1 MYHFAREYIH
11 RLGDAGDELVSFNKP
26 TTEKQYDINMLFVL
40 FLFGV
45 VSCFYIYYAQQM
57 GQYNGDFY
65 LRQMVFYVLGFA
77 VVFTVLHF
85 DFEYYLNLHWFLYG
99 FGLFLLVLLDV
110 ISPHEDFAPRQNGAN
125 SWFKIPS
132 VGLVQPSE
140 IMRIFLVLTLSAIIY
155 RHNSR
160 YREDRTFQTDV
171 LLLGKMAA
179 VVVPVI
185 GLLYRQPDMGS
196 IMLIAAIVIALLIVS
211 GMTYKILLPLI
222 GGPLVAL
229 LTFVFF
235 FFRFPNFVDKYLLS
249 NLKSYQVDRINGWL
263 NPFEYVDE
271 GYQVLQAMTAIGSG
285 QLYGNFN
292 TNIYIPEAHTD
303 FIFAVVSS
311 MHGFLGGAFVI
322 TLYFILLY
330 QILMTSMRCH
340 NAFGKYL
347 CAGLIGMFSF
357 QIFQNI
363 GMGLGL
369 LPVTGF
375 TLPLLSYG
383 GSSLVATMFA
393 LGMVMSVKY
402 HSKTYF
408 FEAQKE

>member
-1 MYHFAREYIH
+1 M
-11 RLGDAGDELVSFNKP
+11 VSFNNSI
-26 TTEKQYDINMLFVL
+26 TEKQYDINMLFVL

-45 VSCFYIYYAQQM
+45 VSCFYIFYAQEM

-65 LRQMVFYVLGFA
+65 IQQMIFYVLGFA
-77 VVFTVLHF
+77 VAFTVLHF

-99 FGLFLLVLLDV
+99 FGLFLLIALD
-110 ISPHEDFAPRQNGAN
+110 IIGPHETIAPYTNGAV
-125 SWFKIPS
+125 SWFQIPGIGS
-132 VGLVQPSE
+132 VQPSE
-140 IMRIFLVLTLSAIIY
+140 LMRIFLVLTLSAIIY

-160 YREDRTFQTDV
+160 FREDRMLQTDL
-171 LLLGKMAA
+171 LLLGKMGA
-179 VVVPVI
+179 VVAPVI
-185 GLLYRQPDMGS
+185 ALLYRQPDMGS
-196 IMLIAAIVIALLIVS
+196 IMLIAAIVVALLIVS

-222 GGPLVAL
+222 GGPLVAF
-229 LTFVFF
+229 LTFVFAF
-235 FFRFPNFVDKYLLS
+235 YQFPELVQRYLLS
-249 NLKSYQVDRINGWL
+249 NLEGYQVDRINGWL

-285 QLYGNFN
+285 QLYGNFDSSV
-292 TNIYIPEAHTD
+292 YIPEAHTD
-303 FIFAVVSS
+303 FIFAVISS

-330 QILMTSMRCH
+330 QILMTSLRCH

-357 QIFQNI
+357 QVFQNI

-402 HSKTYF
+402 HSKSYF

>member
-1 MYHFAREYIH
+1 MIR
-11 RLGDAGDELVSFNKP
+11 RCWLVVSFNNSI
-26 TTEKQYDINMLFVL
+26 TEKQYDINMLFVL

-45 VSCFYIYYAQQM
+45 VSCFYIFYAQEM

-65 LRQMVFYVLGFA
+65 IQQMIFYVLGFA
-77 VVFTVLHF
+77 VAFTVLHF

-99 FGLFLLVLLDV
+99 FGLFLLIALD
-110 ISPHEDFAPRQNGAN
+110 IIGPHETIAPYTNGAV
-125 SWFKIPS
+125 SWFQIPGIGS
-132 VGLVQPSE
+132 VQPSE
-140 IMRIFLVLTLSAIIY
+140 LMRIFLVLTLSAIIY

-160 YREDRTFQTDV
+160 FREDRMLQTDL
-171 LLLGKMAA
+171 LLLGKMGA
-179 VVVPVI
+179 VVAPVI
-185 GLLYRQPDMGS
+185 ALLYRQPDMGS
-196 IMLIAAIVIALLIVS
+196 IMLIAAIVVALLIVS

-222 GGPLVAL
+222 GGPLVAF
-229 LTFVFF
+229 LTFVFAF
-235 FFRFPNFVDKYLLS
+235 YQFPELVQRYLLS
-249 NLKSYQVDRINGWL
+249 NLEGYQVDRINGWL

-285 QLYGNFN
+285 QLYGNFDSSV
-292 TNIYIPEAHTD
+292 YIPEAHTD
-303 FIFAVVSS
+303 FIFAVISS

-330 QILMTSMRCH
+330 QILMTSLRCH

-357 QIFQNI
+357 QVFQNI

-402 HSKTYF
+402 HSKSYF

>member
-1 MYHFAREYIH
+1 MSLHNPI
-11 RLGDAGDELVSFNKP
+11 N
-26 TTEKQYDINMLFVL
+26 EKQYDINMFFVL

-57 GQYNGDFY
+57 GQYEGAFHT
-65 LRQMVFYVLGFA
+65 RQMLFYVLGFGVA
-77 VVFTVLHF
+77 FTVLHF
-85 DFEYYLNLHWFLYG
+85 DFEYYMNIHWFLYG
-99 FGLFLLVLLDV
+99 FGLFLLLLLDV
-110 ISPHEDFAPRQNGAN
+110 IGPHETFAPYQNGAV
-125 SWFKIPS
+125 SWFYVPGIGS
-132 VGLVQPSE
+132 VQPSE
-140 IMRIFLVLTLSAIIY
+140 IMRIFLVITLSALIY

-160 YREDRTFQTDV
+160 HRDDRSMQSDLW
-171 LLLGKMAA
+171 LLFKIG
-179 VVVPVI
+179 VVIAPIVFLI
-185 GLLYRQPDMGS
+185 YRQPDMGS
-196 IMLIAAIVIALLIVS
+196 IMLVGAIVTALLIVS
-211 GMTYKILLPLI
+211 GMSYKILVVLI
-222 GGPLVAL
+222 GGPIAAGLA
-229 LTFVFF
+229 FVFAF
-235 FFRFPNFVDKYLLS
+235 YQFPEWVQRYLLS
-249 NLKSYQVDRINGWL
+249 NLPGYQVERINGWL
-263 NPFEYVDE
+263 NPFEHVDA

-285 QLYGNFN
+285 QLYGSSG
-292 TNIYIPEAHTD
+292 TSVYIPEAHTD
-303 FIFAVVSS
+303 FIFAVISS
-311 MHGFLGGAFVI
+311 MHGFIGGAFVI

-330 QILMTSMRCH
+330 QILMTGLRCH

-393 LGMVMSVKY
+393 LGIIMSVRY

-408 FEAQKE
+408 FEQKKE